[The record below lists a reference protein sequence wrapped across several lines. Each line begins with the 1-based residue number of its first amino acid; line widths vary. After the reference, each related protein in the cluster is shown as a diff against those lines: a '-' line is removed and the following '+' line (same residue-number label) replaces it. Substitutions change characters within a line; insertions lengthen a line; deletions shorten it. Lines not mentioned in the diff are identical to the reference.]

1 MQCEAA
7 FPLFPFTSF
16 QYGYTANVVSL
27 YNTAGLFD
35 PILAATFLTSQGVL
49 TPTLLAYENVLL
61 PDGGNITVNL
71 PDPTGSDG
79 AIFVFANADTTGVH
93 SVTLVGP
100 STNKIRNA
108 QGTLVSSL
116 VLPLGFGTYYFGCSS
131 GIYQIAA
138 YNGAYIN
145 GIQVAQVNG
154 AAPLASPALSG
165 NPTAPTQTALN
176 NSTRLATTAYADA
189 AVLVETTRATTA
201 EALLAPLASPAFTT
215 QISTPGKILLT
226 TNNVFIGSNALT
238 SQGVNAVAIGPNA
251 GLTSQGS
258 NGVAIGSN
266 TASSTQGNNCVAI
279 GTSAGGSSQSSSGI
293 AIGNGAGTTSQGGSS
308 VAIGSSTGNATQGT
322 NCVAIGTLAGTTTQ
336 GNSAVSIGYNA
347 GNSTQGTN
355 SVAIGINAANNAQS
369 NSAVAIGN
377 GAGFGSQGNSA
388 IAIGP
393 QAGNVSQGGSAIAIG
408 AQAGQGTTTSQGVY
422 SIAIGAKAGVA
433 SQASN
438 SICLNATGSAINPA
452 VAGFIA
458 APVRS
463 TAGTT
468 PILMSYDTTNNE
480 IIASGASVSQ
490 ITGAAPS
497 ANPTLTGNINYSPV
511 NIGTTAA
518 TSQGASAIAIGD
530 GAGTSTQ
537 HAGSIAIGYQAAVT
551 TQSTHCIAIGY
562 QAGSSTQGA
571 SSIAIGDNA
580 ASDNQ
585 AADCVAIGTGAA
597 QHQQGQYSVAI
608 GYNAGLGA
616 YQGTGTTTIGAFST
630 GKQGNYG
637 TAVGYASG
645 GIQQGAYSVAIGGY
659 SAGNGNCGAG
669 VVCVGYQAGWGNG
682 TCPGA
687 QAIAI
692 GEYASFQSQV
702 ANSICIDANGV
713 AGTGS
718 LNPSQ
723 AGFYIRPV
731 RSTAGATPVSLS
743 YDTTN
748 NEIIATGLQ
757 YTVAT
762 LPTPYTGMRCF
773 VTDALTPTFGTTVVG
788 GGAVFMPVFY
798 NGTNW
803 IVG

>member
-27 YNTAGLFD
+27 YNSAGLFD

-79 AIFVFANADTTGVH
+79 AIFVFANADTTGVY

-100 STNKIRNA
+100 SSNKIRNA

-145 GIQVAQVNG
+145 GIPTLSINQTWSGINTYTGTVN
-154 AAPLASPALSG
+154 LASATVTGLNVTEITNAVSKVS
-165 NPTAPTQTALN
+165 NPIQ
-176 NSTRLATTAYADA
+176 
-189 AVLVETTRATTA
+189 
-201 EALLAPLASPAFTT
+201 
-215 QISTPGKILLT
+215 
-226 TNNVFIGSNALT
+226 IGSTAAT
-238 SQGVNAVAIGPNA
+238 SQGTN
-251 GLTSQGS
+251 S
-258 NGVAIGSN
+258 
-266 TASSTQGNNCVAI
+266 
-279 GTSAGGSSQSSSGI
+279 I
-293 AIGNGAGTTSQGGSS
+293 ALGE
-308 VAIGSSTGNATQGT
+308 
-322 NCVAIGTLAGTTTQ
+322 LAGTTGQ
-336 GNSAVSIGYNA
+336 NANS
-347 GNSTQGTN
+347 
-355 SVAIGINAANNAQS
+355 
-369 NSAVAIGN
+369 
-377 GAGFGSQGNSA
+377 

-393 QAGNVSQGGSAIAIG
+393 TAGQTNQGISSVAVGNSAGSTTQGYHSVAVGLSAGQTTQGISCTAIGYQAGFQNQTDNGTAVGVNAGAYSQGSKAVALGS
-408 AQAGQGTTTSQGVY
+408 QAGQNNQGSNAISIGNQAGY
-422 SIAIGAKAGVA
+422 SNQAG
-433 SQASN
+433 N
-438 SICLNATGSAINPA
+438 SICLNATGAAINPT

-468 PILMSYDTTNNE
+468 PILMSYDTTNKE
-480 IIASGASVSQ
+480 LIASGASVGQ
-490 ITGAAPS
+490 ITGAAPLAS
-497 ANPTLTGNINYSPV
+497 PALTGTPTAPTQTALNNSTRLSTTAYTDAAVGVETTRATTAEGLLAPKANPALTGNINYSPV
-511 NIGTTAA
+511 NIGTLAA

-537 HAGSIAIGYQAAVT
+537 HAGSIAIGYQAAET

-608 GYNAGLGA
+608 GYNAGLGS

-637 TAVGYASG
+637 TAVGYSAG
-645 GIQQGAYSVAIGGY
+645 GLSQGANSVAIGGF
-659 SAGNGNCGAG
+659 SAGSGNCGAG
-669 VVCVGYQAGWGNG
+669 TVCIGFQAGWGNG
-682 TCPGA
+682 TCPGT

-692 GEYASFQSQV
+692 GEYAAFQSQV

-723 AGFYIRPV
+723 AGLYIRPV

-762 LPTPYTGMRCF
+762 LPTPYAGMRCF

-803 IVG
+803 TVG